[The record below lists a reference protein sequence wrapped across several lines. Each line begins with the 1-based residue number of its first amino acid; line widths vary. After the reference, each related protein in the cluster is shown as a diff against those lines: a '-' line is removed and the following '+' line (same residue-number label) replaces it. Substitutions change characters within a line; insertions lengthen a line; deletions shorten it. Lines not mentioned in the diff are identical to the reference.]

1 MATRLEGK
9 VALIAGAGGRQGTAV
24 PILFARE
31 GAAVVLAGLSG
42 EEVGGI
48 ARRIKDAGGQ
58 AVAVAADL
66 IHESDA
72 TAAVK
77 LALDTFGKIDILYN
91 NSGGYLDGFIH
102 ETSEA
107 DWDRVIEQNL
117 KTHYNATRFAIPPML
132 ENGSGSIVNVGAAR
146 AARQGGN
153 AVYAATKGGV
163 IAMTQN
169 LAKAYHSRNIRVN
182 CICPTNIGDSRDKYG
197 VPLPLRSLD
206 RDGTPEDVAHL
217 GLFLASDESAWITG
231 AVFVVDGGA
240 EVLG

>member
-1 MATRLEGK
+1 LSIRLEGK

-42 EEVGGI
+42 DEVEDI
-48 ARRIKDAGGQ
+48 ARRIQEDGGQ
-58 AVAVAADL
+58 AVAMAADL
-66 IHESDA
+66 TAESE
-72 TAAVK
+72 AASAVR
-77 LALDTFGKIDILYN
+77 LALDSFGKLDVLYN

-102 ETSEA
+102 ETTEA
-107 DWDRVIEQNL
+107 DWDRLIQQNL

-163 IAMTQN
+163 IAMSQN

-182 CICPTNIGDSRDKYG
+182 CICPTNIGDSRDRYG